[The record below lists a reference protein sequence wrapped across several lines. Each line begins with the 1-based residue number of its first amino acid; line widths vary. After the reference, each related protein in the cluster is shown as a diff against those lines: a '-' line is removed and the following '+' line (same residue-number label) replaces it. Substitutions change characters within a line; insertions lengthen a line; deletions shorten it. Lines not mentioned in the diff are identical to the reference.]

1 MVCDVGK
8 RYGGMKRVEKWKKE
22 RIWEVGDDKIKENEN
37 IFKEI
42 SFKILLFVWKV
53 YLCAQNIAILDAIL

>member
-22 RIWEVGDDKIKENEN
+22 RIWEVGDDKMKENEN

-42 SFKILLFVWKV
+42 SFKILLFVWKSV
-53 YLCAQNIAILDAIL
+53 SLRTEYYNS

>member
-1 MVCDVGK
+1 MLCDVGK

-22 RIWEVGDDKIKENEN
+22 RIWEVGDDKMKENEN

-42 SFKILLFVWKV
+42 SFKILLFIWKSV
-53 YLCAQNIAILDAIL
+53 SLRTEYYNS

>member
-22 RIWEVGDDKIKENEN
+22 RIGEVGDDKMKENEN

-42 SFKILLFVWKV
+42 SFKILLFIWKSV
-53 YLCAQNIAILDAIL
+53 SLRTEYYNS

>member
-42 SFKILLFVWKV
+42 SFKILLFVWKSV
-53 YLCAQNIAILDAIL
+53 SLRTEYCNS

>member
-1 MVCDVGK
+1 MLCDVGK

-22 RIWEVGDDKIKENEN
+22 RIWEVGDDKMKENEN

-42 SFKILLFVWKV
+42 SFKILLFVWKSV
-53 YLCAQNIAILDAIL
+53 SLRTEYYNS